1 MLPHMHQQHLLDIF
15 KSPTSNSPIRTSLRL
30 NEKRGLICS
39 THPQVLGISR
49 HPYTWRH
56 SEVDTSTL
64 RNLQISSVT
73 NSKLQERMTYLSHRS
88 YLWLIVHTTLE
99 RFVEKVTTI
108 RKHMQHFRTEDITE
122 LFYDMTNTI
131 DLNFSTNTALDDQLQ
146 PIKLLLQVSQWFG
159 SVYSTEHLLQYLC
172 LLVF

>member
-1 MLPHMHQQHLLDIF
+1 
-15 KSPTSNSPIRTSLRL
+15 
-30 NEKRGLICS
+30 
-39 THPQVLGISR
+39 
-49 HPYTWRH
+49 
-56 SEVDTSTL
+56 
-64 RNLQISSVT
+64 
-73 NSKLQERMTYLSHRS
+73 
-88 YLWLIVHTTLE
+88 
-99 RFVEKVTTI
+99 
-108 RKHMQHFRTEDITE
+108 MQHFRTEDITE